1 MLFNGVT
8 LSSISQLLLKTKII
22 LGSQKQE
29 MGGWGGGGAAALALR
44 VHPHAPY
51 LYASWKQNV
60 GKLCS
65 WIDVQASGIYHLY
78 IPTKPTE

>member
-29 MGGWGGGGAAALALR
+29 MGGWGGGGLQLWLSESTPM
-44 VHPHAPY
+44 HLICMP
-51 LYASWKQNV
+51 V
-60 GKLCS
+60 GNKM
-65 WIDVQASGIYHLY
+65 
-78 IPTKPTE
+78 